1 METKKITSTL
11 LAAGIV
17 ASSVPAYAY
26 ESSEADLSTTEL
38 LSVIDEEDSFASSV
52 AVTGQT
58 DTSISIKWSTND
70 SHKSYSVSVNGI
82 VVADSIDDDIYN
94 ITGLQ
99 SANEYYIS
107 VNAYDEEGTLL
118 ISSDEICAHTNL
130 TLSSN
135 FTLTNDI
142 KAANVYV
149 DSGTLNLNG
158 HTLTV
163 SGDTW
168 VRSGYLKIN
177 KGKLYTG
184 GNLNLCASDKSR
196 STSYLTMENDEDYV
210 CVNGNMHVRSYYNY
224 STLTAGILEIKGD
237 FTQKTGYY
245 SNNFYASGTH
255 KVILSGEGLQTV
267 SFDSTNSQF
276 NVVEITKPID
286 TGYVFSNAKWNEL
299 IENFDEPTPPTAPYD
314 LTFIRSTST
323 SIVMKWNAS
332 IGLKDIFCYQ
342 IYRNGELVGTTTKT
356 EYIDN
361 GLTSHTKYEY
371 YVVAVDVG
379 GSSSDNSSSL
389 IACTDVDQYAPT
401 TPTGLAVKIR
411 EDGSVYATWIA
422 SSDNVSVDGY
432 NIYRNGEFIDKVS
445 GTSYKYLN
453 VEPGYHE
460 YYVEAFDNEGNT
472 SLFSASAFIDNMP
485 PKKPVLSIN
494 DISSTS
500 ITFSWISE
508 DNVEIQSYKIYKNDE
523 FILTTDK
530 TAYIDNNI
538 TAGGKYSYYVVAVDT
553 SGNISEPSETASVKS
568 ADDTSSPKIV
578 SISCAGGTV
587 SDALGNV
594 TVRCSDDVS
603 IAEFTAEIKAVNSD
617 EWTVAHTRN
626 ISQSSVDVS
635 FSVLDY
641 LSESGKY
648 NIRVSVSDY
657 FGNTAVSETEFE
669 YVKNEL
675 KAPVI
680 TASVDGCTIEFCWS
694 KASESDSI
702 TYMVYRI
709 DPFGNKKYLGAT
721 TALDAIDYDIMPLSK
736 YTYYVVARDNYGNN
750 VTGEYFEV
758 ESGKDTMA
766 PKAYAGLDIQT
777 LPGIECNFDAS
788 RSTDNYGIVKYE
800 WSFGDGTSEV
810 GEKVT
815 HKYSSEGVYYVELT
829 VTDESGNTASD
840 TVKVTVYPDDYC
852 IAEIQV
858 MDTSNS
864 PIPGATVYYAVNG
877 TENTV
882 IADSNGVVSLV
893 APNGTYDFYF
903 FANDYIPSCERITLS
918 GISTGANKQKISL
931 VMDELVTAK
940 FEIKEL
946 TFEEIEDL
954 GIDVSAPENQ
964 HVCHVIVTVKNSEN
978 NKEEFNVLV
987 DSDGDIITVESNGQ
1001 FKVSD
1006 SILTEEKAD
1015 STNGTTTKST
1025 STSTLQSGIKRSY
1038 SDTTND
1044 NESSNS
1050 HTTNLPPLLTTMV
1063 SLSVTEYSWMKD
1075 FYEISITITNNSSD
1089 EFVISDCTAKIN
1101 LPEGL
1106 SLAPTENLQS
1116 EAVAI
1121 SSIPGGSSS
1130 TVKWTVRGDSKGSY
1144 IVSVDFNGILNP
1156 FEIPVQALFTS
1167 DKAIN
1172 VSGGD
1177 DLLLT
1182 MHTTFGNTEFTLEN
1196 VSDSDIYNA
1205 KVTMKDSLEFNDAE
1219 YIVLKYPSGLI
1230 EKIEWADNE
1239 KKATNSTFYLP
1250 VTVSHNA
1257 DILTL
1262 RTLEKGQK
1270 IEGIIY
1276 YSFREKD
1283 E

>member
-500 ITFSWISE
+500 ITFS
-508 DNVEIQSYKIYKNDE
+508 
-523 FILTTDK
+523 
-530 TAYIDNNI
+530 
-538 TAGGKYSYYVVAVDT
+538 
-553 SGNISEPSETASVKS
+553 
-568 ADDTSSPKIV
+568 
-578 SISCAGGTV
+578 
-587 SDALGNV
+587 
-594 TVRCSDDVS
+594 
-603 IAEFTAEIKAVNSD
+603 
-617 EWTVAHTRN
+617 
-626 ISQSSVDVS
+626 
-635 FSVLDY
+635 
-641 LSESGKY
+641 
-648 NIRVSVSDY
+648 
-657 FGNTAVSETEFE
+657 
-669 YVKNEL
+669 
-675 KAPVI
+675 
-680 TASVDGCTIEFCWS
+680 
-694 KASESDSI
+694 
-702 TYMVYRI
+702 
-709 DPFGNKKYLGAT
+709 
-721 TALDAIDYDIMPLSK
+721 
-736 YTYYVVARDNYGNN
+736 
-750 VTGEYFEV
+750 
-758 ESGKDTMA
+758 
-766 PKAYAGLDIQT
+766 
-777 LPGIECNFDAS
+777 
-788 RSTDNYGIVKYE
+788 
-800 WSFGDGTSEV
+800 
-810 GEKVT
+810 
-815 HKYSSEGVYYVELT
+815 
-829 VTDESGNTASD
+829 
-840 TVKVTVYPDDYC
+840 
-852 IAEIQV
+852 
-858 MDTSNS
+858 
-864 PIPGATVYYAVNG
+864 
-877 TENTV
+877 
-882 IADSNGVVSLV
+882 
-893 APNGTYDFYF
+893 
-903 FANDYIPSCERITLS
+903 
-918 GISTGANKQKISL
+918 
-931 VMDELVTAK
+931 
-940 FEIKEL
+940 
-946 TFEEIEDL
+946 
-954 GIDVSAPENQ
+954 
-964 HVCHVIVTVKNSEN
+964 
-978 NKEEFNVLV
+978 
-987 DSDGDIITVESNGQ
+987 
-1001 FKVSD
+1001 
-1006 SILTEEKAD
+1006 
-1015 STNGTTTKST
+1015 
-1025 STSTLQSGIKRSY
+1025 
-1038 SDTTND
+1038 
-1044 NESSNS
+1044 
-1050 HTTNLPPLLTTMV
+1050 
-1063 SLSVTEYSWMKD
+1063 
-1075 FYEISITITNNSSD
+1075 
-1089 EFVISDCTAKIN
+1089 
-1101 LPEGL
+1101 
-1106 SLAPTENLQS
+1106 
-1116 EAVAI
+1116 
-1121 SSIPGGSSS
+1121 
-1130 TVKWTVRGDSKGSY
+1130 
-1144 IVSVDFNGILNP
+1144 
-1156 FEIPVQALFTS
+1156 
-1167 DKAIN
+1167 
-1172 VSGGD
+1172 
-1177 DLLLT
+1177 
-1182 MHTTFGNTEFTLEN
+1182 
-1196 VSDSDIYNA
+1196 
-1205 KVTMKDSLEFNDAE
+1205 
-1219 YIVLKYPSGLI
+1219 
-1230 EKIEWADNE
+1230 
-1239 KKATNSTFYLP
+1239 
-1250 VTVSHNA
+1250 
-1257 DILTL
+1257 
-1262 RTLEKGQK
+1262 
-1270 IEGIIY
+1270 
-1276 YSFREKD
+1276 
-1283 E
+1283 